1 MEALFSAHK
10 PCWETK
16 SFYKECTSTS
26 LMRGSETRKRV
37 RKEEKGEGCREGR
50 KEGKQREGGGGKGWF
65 KDR

>member
-1 MEALFSAHK
+1 M
-10 PCWETK
+10 
-16 SFYKECTSTS
+16 S

-50 KEGKQREGGGGKGWF
+50 MEGKQREGGGGKGWF